1 MDMRFSIFFI
11 TLLFLFGFS
20 RCNQNSA
27 ELVNQSINS
36 SKWINQ
42 SNKNLT
48 DIIVTDVFSPPQT
61 SRIYA
66 YTNLA
71 SYEASRPNDIVFNS
85 LSERL
90 NGFESIPKNKYKI
103 DPTVAGITAF
113 TYVGKNLVYDSVAFI
128 NTQDAIFNKLYNIV
142 SNNNLFKASQ
152 EYGELIGKIILK
164 RSQSDGYLERTAYSG
179 FIVDENDLGKWEPTP
194 PAYIDALEPHW
205 SKLLPFAIDSS
216 NQFKPS
222 ENTIFSINKNST
234 FYKEAVQ
241 VYNKVNNLTDE
252 QKQIA
257 MFWDCNPN
265 QSNNFG
271 HLMYND
277 QQISPAGHWIHITC
291 QVAEQKKLSNTEA
304 SYVLAKVGIT
314 LADSFII
321 SWDEKYRSNLI
332 RPETYINKYID
343 AEWKPILETPPFPEH
358 TSAHSVASRGA
369 SLILTN
375 LFGDNF
381 AFIDS
386 TEIPFGLPVRKYKS
400 FKQASD
406 EAAISRLLG
415 GIHYK
420 PAVEAGKKQG
430 EDLGNFIINKLDD
443 GINFKTANSI
453 ISELN

>member
-1 MDMRFSIFFI
+1 
-11 TLLFLFGFS
+11 
-20 RCNQNSA
+20 
-27 ELVNQSINS
+27 
-36 SKWINQ
+36 
-42 SNKNLT
+42 
-48 DIIVTDVFSPPQT
+48 
-61 SRIYA
+61 
-66 YTNLA
+66 
-71 SYEASRPNDIVFNS
+71 
-85 LSERL
+85 
-90 NGFESIPKNKYKI
+90 
-103 DPTVAGITAF
+103 
-113 TYVGKNLVYDSVAFI
+113 
-128 NTQDAIFNKLYNIV
+128 
-142 SNNNLFKASQ
+142 
-152 EYGELIGKIILK
+152 
-164 RSQSDGYLERTAYSG
+164 
-179 FIVDENDLGKWEPTP
+179 
-194 PAYIDALEPHW
+194 
-205 SKLLPFAIDSS
+205 
-216 NQFKPS
+216 
-222 ENTIFSINKNST
+222 
-234 FYKEAVQ
+234 
-241 VYNKVNNLTDE
+241 
-252 QKQIA
+252 